1 MAWLPTVTG
10 HTSRVRGKRTLRRFR
25 NLRYSR
31 LGSLRYGA
39 VPRCAPFPFP
49 PRHSPLDTRWLDC
62 Y

>member
-39 VPRCAPFPFP
+39 VPGCT
-49 PRHSPLDTRWLDC
+49 PRHRSL
-62 Y
+62 